1 NREAKRACVHRT
13 QDVVET
19 IAMWKAMLAG
29 EYGEGEAGFRLKND
43 MDHPNP
49 AFRDRVLFR
58 IAERDHPRVGDRYR
72 VWPMLDFSWG
82 VDDALLGIT
91 HVLRG
96 TDLVMEDQM
105 ETWIRDSLW
114 I

>member
-1 NREAKRACVHRT
+1 MKACVHRI
-13 QDVVET
+13 QSVDET

-29 EYGEGEAGFRLKND
+29 EYAEGEAVVRLKTD
-43 MDHPNP
+43 IADPNP

-58 IAERDHPRVGDRYR
+58 IAERDPPRVGDRYR
-72 VWPMLDFSWG
+72 VWPMLEFSTA
-82 VDDALLGIT
+82 VDDSLLGVT

-96 TDLVMEDQM
+96 KDLALEAQLHTRLGD
-105 ETWIRDSLW
+105 ILG